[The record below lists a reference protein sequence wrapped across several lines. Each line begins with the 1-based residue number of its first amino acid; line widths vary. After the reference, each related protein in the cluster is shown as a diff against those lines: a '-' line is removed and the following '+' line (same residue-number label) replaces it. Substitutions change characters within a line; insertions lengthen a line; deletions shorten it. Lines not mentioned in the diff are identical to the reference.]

1 VLDKVQ
7 IRNLV
12 LILKSKECL
21 NQVDGKNQAHTI
33 SDNQKVSFFLKG
45 ETVGESP
52 TAIFI
57 N

>member
-1 VLDKVQ
+1 
-7 IRNLV
+7 V